1 MEKHIKYYGLDIE
14 THDPLLKVKGDSWI
28 WGQGEILITALYDF
42 QQDKV
47 KLFETK
53 DLKKFLPIFKDN
65 NNVIIGARI
74 SYDILWLCYALNI
87 KVTDIKAKLIDI
99 QITEA
104 LINPF
109 TEFNLNALAVKYL
122 NQKKGDDEIKE
133 IAKSLK
139 LSGDARGHLK
149 FLIEKGYK
157 DVIYKYVSQDAKQ
170 AVLIHFKQMLE
181 IEKLNCLEA
190 FEVYQKANFVS
201 MFMKQK
207 GVRIDYEK
215 WKLNAEKI
223 GEIVDYLEQ
232 EFYKNYGEVN
242 LNAPAQVGELFSKHG
257 CPVNFKITV
266 RGFTPVGGVKFNLKK
281 HGFTPEQRKTA
292 YERLSAITSS
302 FVLEKEKLFIV
313 VDSSSVASVLKSLT
327 ALGYSSIATPIVN
340 KHHLKSVDEKIVQDY
355 LLLKQVLEIQ
365 KKFLGE
371 KFERYFSFTTGECR
385 LHTSFETVGGRA
397 TGRFSSVNPNL
408 QNVPA
413 RVVLWE
419 GTDKEIN
426 IAAMCREVF
435 IPEEGHKFIR
445 MDFNGQE
452 NRWMAYFGIG
462 EDGEFIRAKYR
473 QDPMFDEHDFVV
485 KASGLDQEHEPKIA
499 RKYAKTIRFAVAY
512 GASVKRIAIDNNWE
526 YDKAKDLVNKIL
538 NSSMWFSKTK
548 EYLINSLTSGKAKG
562 IRTVLKRFIVCPE
575 KDKAYRYYNY
585 LIQGSAADQMKAAM
599 VKIFDFIQENNLYK
613 DIILLSTIHDELCLS
628 VSPRALD
635 KVSVLKEL
643 MENAIPVDV
652 PFICSPEIGIN
663 WAYTEEMKE
672 RVFEEKDLEEEDY
685 V

>member
-1 MEKHIKYYGLDIE
+1 MEKQIKYYGLDIE
-14 THDPLLKVKGDSWI
+14 THDPLLKIKGDSWI
-28 WGQGEILITALYDF
+28 WNEGEILITALYDF
-42 QQDKV
+42 QKDKV
-47 KLFETK
+47 ELIETKKLQKLLKLFADK
-53 DLKKFLPIFKDN
+53 
-65 NNVIIGARI
+65 NNVIIGAKI

-87 KVTDIKAKLIDI
+87 KVTDIKAKIIDI

-149 FLIEKGYK
+149 TLIEKGYK
-157 DVIYKYVSQDAKQ
+157 DVVYKYVSQDTKQ
-170 AVLIHFKQMLE
+170 AVLIHFKQMVE
-181 IEKLNCLEA
+181 IEKLNCEEA
-190 FEVYQKANFVS
+190 FEIYQKANFVS
-201 MFMKQK
+201 MVMKQK
-207 GVRIDYEK
+207 GVKIDYEK
-215 WKLNAEKI
+215 WKENAKKIEKI
-223 GEIVDYLEQ
+223 ANYLEK

-242 LNAPAQVGELFSKHG
+242 INAPAQVGELFAKHG
-257 CPVNFKITV
+257 CPVNFKVTV
-266 RGFTPVGGVKFNLKK
+266 RGFTPLGGITFNLKK
-281 HGFTPEQRKTA
+281 HGFTSEQRRAA
-292 YERLSAITSS
+292 YEKLSAIVPA
-302 FVLEKEKLFIV
+302 FVLEKDKLFMV
-313 VDSSSVASVLKSLT
+313 ADSVSVKSILQS
-327 ALGYSSIATPIVN
+327 LNSMGYACIATPIVN
-340 KHHLKSVDEKIVQDY
+340 KHHLKSSEEKIIQDY
-355 LLLKQVLEIQ
+355 LLLKQVIEIQ

-371 KFERYFSFTTGECR
+371 KFERYFSFTSGECR
-385 LHTSFETVGGRA
+385 LHTNFETVGGRA
-397 TGRFSSVNPNL
+397 TGRFSSSNPNL
-408 QNVPA
+408 QNIPA

-419 GTDKEIN
+419 GTKKEIN

-435 IPEEGHKFIR
+435 IPEEGHKFLR

-485 KASGLDQEHEPKIA
+485 QSSGLDKEHEPKIA
-499 RKYAKTIRFAVAY
+499 RKYAKVIRFAVAY

-526 YDKAKDLVNKIL
+526 YDKAKVLVNKIL
-538 NSSMWFSKTK
+538 IYSPWFCKTK
-548 EYLINSLTSGKAKG
+548 KYLIDNLSTGKMSG
-562 IRTVLKRFIVCPE
+562 IRTILKRYIVCPE

-585 LIQGSAADQMKAAM
+585 LIQGSAADQMKVAM
-599 VKIFDFIQENNLYK
+599 IKIYDFIQENKLQ
-613 DIILLSTIHDELCLS
+613 DDVIILLTIHDELCLS
-628 VSPRALD
+628 VSPKALN
-635 KVSVLKEL
+635 KVNVLKDL

-652 PFICSPEIGIN
+652 PFVCKPEIGIN

-672 RVFEEKDLEEEDY
+672 RDFEERESEDDY